1 MRKQSRVNKRLVWIF
16 LLGYIECVFTEC
28 LKQLKKFFR
37 KNSFKKT
44 LLSMSFKIE
53 LGFIFFISP
62 KIILKQNLKILRL
75 KKTVV
80 SWQLNICWKLFCQ
93 FFYTLQ
99 KDFCSFD
106 STYINIFYFSQAN
119 SNSILHGSRVR
130 VLTKSVPY
138 PVKNESR
145 ILNLKFLGH
154 KPHLGVNTNEKT
166 FCCMK
171 SLLPKRSLAKL
182 LNSSYW

>member
-1 MRKQSRVNKRLVWIF
+1 
-16 LLGYIECVFTEC
+16 
-28 LKQLKKFFR
+28 
-37 KNSFKKT
+37 
-44 LLSMSFKIE
+44 MSFKIE
-53 LGFIFFISP
+53 LGFIFFISR

-75 KKTVV
+75 KNSSVLAIKYLLETFLQV
-80 SWQLNICWKLFCQ
+80 
-93 FFYTLQ
+93 FYTLQ